1 MWNSFL
7 EFVEEL
13 SDAKMSSNYQ
23 SQNIT
28 QFVFVLLT
36 LIVESVL
43 SVQYSSEKSE
53 LVFAHIVR
61 ILKRNYTINSIEIF
75 FKVM

>member
-1 MWNSFL
+1 
-7 EFVEEL
+7 
-13 SDAKMSSNYQ
+13 MSSNYQ
-23 SQNIT
+23 SQKIT

-43 SVQYSSEKSE
+43 SVQYSTEKSE

-61 ILKRNYTINSIEIF
+61 ILKRNYTINTIQLKF
-75 FKVM
+75 VFK